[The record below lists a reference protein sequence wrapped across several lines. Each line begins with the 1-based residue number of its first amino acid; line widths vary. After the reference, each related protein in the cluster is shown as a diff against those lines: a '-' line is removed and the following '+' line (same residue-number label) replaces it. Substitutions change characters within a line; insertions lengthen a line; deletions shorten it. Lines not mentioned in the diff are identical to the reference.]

1 MDHKVHTI
9 HMIGIGGSGMS
20 GIAEVLL
27 NLGYTVTGSDM
38 SEGKTV
44 QRLKALGAEIHL
56 GHAEENLKNP
66 QVVVR
71 STAIKD
77 DNPEI
82 AAARKRN
89 IPVIARAEMLAELMR
104 LRNGIAIAG
113 THGKTTTTSLTAS
126 IFDAA
131 ELDAT
136 VIIGGL
142 LNAYGTNARLGKGKY
157 LIAEADESDGSFLYL
172 FPIIN
177 VVTNVDYDHIDH
189 YGTQENID
197 NSFISFMNKVP
208 FYGVNIVCGDDEG
221 IKRIL
226 PKIKRPVITY
236 GFGESNTLRA
246 EILHT
251 DKTNRFNVYHKI
263 HKENGQIKE
272 VFWAEVVLNHPGKH
286 NILNALAAIG
296 VSMEAGI
303 GKEAILRGLKEF
315 TGVGRR
321 FEFKGEADNIILID
335 DYGHHPTE
343 IKMTVN
349 CAKQA
354 YPDRRIVMAFQ
365 PHRFSRT
372 EALFGDFCSC
382 FAGIDKLYLAEIYP
396 AGEKPIPGIN
406 SESLARG
413 IRQICPELPVLPF
426 SGMDEL
432 CESLCGDLRENDLVI
447 TQGAGSITTLS
458 AKILNFLQNKG

>member
-1 MDHKVHTI
+1 MNNKIRAI

-38 SEGKTV
+38 SESKTV
-44 QRLKALGAEIHL
+44 QHLKKLGAEIFI
-56 GHAEENLKNP
+56 GHAEENVKNP

-71 STAIKD
+71 STAVHD
-77 DNPEI
+77 DNAEI
-82 AAARKRN
+82 AAAKKRN

-104 LRNGIAIAG
+104 LRYGIAIAG

-126 IFDAA
+126 IFDEA
-131 ELDAT
+131 EQDAT

-142 LNAYGTNARLGKGKY
+142 LNAYGTNAKLGKGNY
-157 LIAEADESDGSFLYL
+157 LIAEADESDGSFLSL

-177 VVTNVDYDHIDH
+177 VVTNIDYDHTDL
-189 YGTQENID
+189 YGNQENID

-221 IKRIL
+221 IQRIL
-226 PKIKRPVITY
+226 PKVKRPVITY
-236 GFGESNTLRA
+236 GFGANNKLRA
-246 EILHT
+246 EIT
-251 DKTNRFNVYHKI
+251 GSGKTNHFKVYKKI
-263 HKENGQIKE
+263 TTANAQAEEKFWGE
-272 VFWAEVVLNHPGKH
+272 VSLNHPGKH
-286 NILNALAAIG
+286 NVLNALAAIC
-296 VSMEAGI
+296 VSIEADI
-303 GKEAILRGLKEF
+303 PKEAILEGLKGF
-315 TGVGRR
+315 KGVGRR
-321 FEFKGEADNIILID
+321 FELKGQVNNITVID

-354 YPDRRIVMAFQ
+354 YPNSRIIMAFQ

-382 FAGIDKLYLAEIYP
+382 FEGVDKLFLSEIY
-396 AGEKPIPGIN
+396 AASEKPIPGIN
-406 SESLARG
+406 SASLAHG
-413 IRQICPELPVLPF
+413 IRQICPNLSVATCNTN
-426 SGMDEL
+426 DEII
-432 CESLCGDLRENDLVI
+432 EKLCGEVREGDIVI
-447 TQGAGSITTLS
+447 TQGAGNITAL
-458 AKILNFLQNKG
+458 APKILEFLGK